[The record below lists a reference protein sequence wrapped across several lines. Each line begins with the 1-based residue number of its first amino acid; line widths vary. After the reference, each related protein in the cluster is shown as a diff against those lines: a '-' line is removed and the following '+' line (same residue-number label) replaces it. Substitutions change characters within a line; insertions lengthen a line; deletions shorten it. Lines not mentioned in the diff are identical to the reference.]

1 MDDSKSLDLNGDSKM
16 TCEGEDED
24 WEDEDDW
31 ADGDEDDDANKA
43 NERLVHVR
51 SNRDKF
57 KISITTSIF
66 LTSAATHALILNEL
80 ITCDYS
86 NGDLPSGWSAIIG
99 RDEASS
105 RYMIAYSAGDGVV
118 LKNRSQLL

>member
-57 KISITTSIF
+57 KISNHTIHFRNFS
-66 LTSAATHALILNEL
+66 SY
-80 ITCDYS
+80 TCSDF
-86 NGDLPSGWSAIIG
+86 
-99 RDEASS
+99 E
-105 RYMIAYSAGDGVV
+105 
-118 LKNRSQLL
+118 